1 MKPIQR
7 TRQLAQT
14 KDIRRA
20 SKQMSYSHNVRIEIT
35 KTIKAGIVAIT
46 LATSFTLAMML
57 PQTSYA
63 STGSFYQGNNKYKGF
78 YWFETQQLQKHK
90 NSNEGKES
98 FKYPTP
104 EEAGMAIEERKKQL
118 DDARNIMSE
127 LSFRNDVPPEVLRD
141 AIVKYKK
148 LEVKMYDS
156 AINLVYASEMANF
169 TNPELSNLNEIP
181 TNVFANK
188 IKRKEEQKER
198 TNIIKQ
204 FANEFDLLLFTS
216 STCPYS
222 KAFLPVATNFASTHG
237 FTLDTA
243 PLDSSEGK
251 IAQSLG
257 IKVTPTL
264 VAISKDSKEL
274 FEISSSMSSISEL
287 ERIIVL
293 SSKYSKE
300 LKAKN
305 KNISSRDNI
314 QNYQSNQAKQR
325 NQSNQTNHNYYN
337 KTRGKTL

>member
-1 MKPIQR
+1 M
-7 TRQLAQT
+7 LYSCNA
-14 KDIRRA
+14 IRKIAA
-20 SKQMSYSHNVRIEIT
+20 SIKEGIA
-35 KTIKAGIVAIT
+35 TIAIII
-46 LATSFTLAMML
+46 AFTLAVTF
-57 PQTSYA
+57 PKESYA
-63 STGSFYQGNNKYKGF
+63 SNGSFYQGNNKYKGF
-78 YWFETQQLQKHK
+78 YWFETPELQKHK
-90 NSNEGKES
+90 NTNSKSYKDKES

-104 EEAGMAIEERKKQL
+104 EEAGRAIAERKKQL

-141 AIVKYKK
+141 AIIKYKK
-148 LEVKMYDS
+148 LEIKMYDS

-198 TNIIKQ
+198 INTIKQ

-222 KAFLPVATNFASTHG
+222 KAFLPVVTNFASTHG

-257 IKVTPTL
+257 IKATPTL

-274 FEISSSMSSISEL
+274 FEISRGMSSISEL
-287 ERIIVL
+287 ERVIVL

-300 LKAKN
+300 LKAKSQ
-305 KNISSRDNI
+305 NISS
-314 QNYQSNQAKQR
+314 K
-325 NQSNQTNHNYYN
+325 N
-337 KTRGKTL
+337 KIRGKTL

>member
-1 MKPIQR
+1 M
-7 TRQLAQT
+7 L
-14 KDIRRA
+14 
-20 SKQMSYSHNVRIEIT
+20 YSHNEIREIAVS
-35 KTIKAGIVAIT
+35 IKASIVTTIFAISWIIVIT
-46 LATSFTLAMML
+46 MML
-57 PQTSYA
+57 PQASYA
-63 STGSFYQGNNKYKGF
+63 SNGSFYEGNNKYRGF
-78 YWFETQQLQKHK
+78 YWFENLELQKNQNTNNQDFEDK
-90 NSNEGKES
+90 KL

-104 EEAGMAIEERKKQL
+104 EEAGRAIAERKKQL

-141 AIVKYKK
+141 AIIKYKK
-148 LEVKMYDS
+148 LEIKMYDS

-198 TNIIKQ
+198 IKTIKQ

-216 STCPYS
+216 STCTYS
-222 KAFLPVATNFASTHG
+222 KEFLPVATNFASMHG

-243 PLDSSEGK
+243 PLDSREGK

-257 IKVTPTL
+257 IKATPTL

-274 FEISSSMSSISEL
+274 FEISRGMSSISEL
-287 ERIIVL
+287 ERVIVL

-300 LKAKN
+300 LKAKSQNIISKN
-305 KNISSRDNI
+305 KI
-314 QNYQSNQAKQR
+314 
-325 NQSNQTNHNYYN
+325 
-337 KTRGKTL
+337 RGKKL

>member
-1 MKPIQR
+1 M
-7 TRQLAQT
+7 LYSCNA
-14 KDIRRA
+14 IRKIAA
-20 SKQMSYSHNVRIEIT
+20 SIKEGIA
-35 KTIKAGIVAIT
+35 TIAIII
-46 LATSFTLAMML
+46 AFTLAVTL
-57 PQTSYA
+57 PQESYA
-63 STGSFYQGNNKYKGF
+63 SNGSFYQGNNKYKGF
-78 YWFETQQLQKHK
+78 YWFETPELQKHK
-90 NSNEGKES
+90 NTNSKSYEEKES

-104 EEAGMAIEERKKQL
+104 EEAGRAIAERKKQL

-141 AIVKYKK
+141 AIIKYKK
-148 LEVKMYDS
+148 LEIKMYDS

-198 TNIIKQ
+198 INTIKQ

-222 KAFLPVATNFASTHG
+222 KAFLPVVTNFASTHG

-257 IKVTPTL
+257 IKATPTL

-274 FEISSSMSSISEL
+274 FEISRGMSSISEL
-287 ERIIVL
+287 ERVIVL

-300 LKAKN
+300 LKAKSQ
-305 KNISSRDNI
+305 NISS
-314 QNYQSNQAKQR
+314 K
-325 NQSNQTNHNYYN
+325 N
-337 KTRGKTL
+337 KIRGKTL

>member
-1 MKPIQR
+1 M
-7 TRQLAQT
+7 LYSCNA
-14 KDIRRA
+14 IRKIAA
-20 SKQMSYSHNVRIEIT
+20 S
-35 KTIKAGIVAIT
+35 IKASIVTIAIII
-46 LATSFTLAMML
+46 AFTLAVTF
-57 PQTSYA
+57 PKESFA
-63 STGSFYQGNNKYKGF
+63 SNGSFYQGNNKYKGF
-78 YWFETQQLQKHK
+78 YWFETPELQKHK
-90 NSNEGKES
+90 NTNSNSEDGKEL

-104 EEAGMAIEERKKQL
+104 EEAGRAIAERKKQL

-141 AIVKYKK
+141 AIIKYKK
-148 LEVKMYDS
+148 LEIKMYDS
-156 AINLVYASEMANF
+156 AINLVYTSEMANF

-188 IKRKEEQKER
+188 IKRKEEQKEIIN
-198 TNIIKQ
+198 TIKQ

-216 STCPYS
+216 STCTYS

-257 IKVTPTL
+257 IKATPTL

-274 FEISSSMSSISEL
+274 FEISRGMSSISEL
-287 ERIIVL
+287 ERVIVL

-300 LKAKN
+300 LKAKSQ
-305 KNISSRDNI
+305 NISS
-314 QNYQSNQAKQR
+314 K
-325 NQSNQTNHNYYN
+325 N
-337 KTRGKTL
+337 KIRGKTL

>member
-7 TRQLAQT
+7 TKQLVQT
-14 KDIRRA
+14 KDIRRL
-20 SKQMSYSHNVRIEIT
+20 SKKMSYSYNAIIQIAG
-35 KTIKAGIVAIT
+35 TIKTLIFTIT
-46 LATSFTLAMML
+46 LALFLTLIPL
-57 PQTSYA
+57 QKSYA

-78 YWFETQQLQKHK
+78 YWFETQQFQKHQGSENGK
-90 NSNEGKES
+90 DSNDSES

-104 EEAGMAIEERKKQL
+104 EEASRAIEQRKKQL

-127 LSFRNDVPPEVLRD
+127 LSFRNDVPPEILRD
-141 AIVKYKK
+141 AIVNYKK
-148 LEVKMYDS
+148 LEIKMYDS
-156 AINLVYASEMANF
+156 AINLVHASEMANF

-188 IKRKEEQKER
+188 IKRKEEQRER
-198 TNIIKQ
+198 ANIIKQ

-222 KAFLPVATNFASTHG
+222 KAFAPVATNFASTYG
-237 FTLDTA
+237 FTLDTT
-243 PLDSSEGK
+243 PLDSNEGK

-257 IKVTPTL
+257 IKTTPTL

-300 LKAKN
+300 LKAKS
-305 KNISSRDNI
+305 KNISSGRGSNNNI
-314 QNYQSNQAKQR
+314 HNNQNNRNNYNQQKR
-325 NQSNQTNHNYYN
+325 
-337 KTRGKTL
+337 

>member
-1 MKPIQR
+1 M
-7 TRQLAQT
+7 LYSCNA
-14 KDIRRA
+14 IRKIAA
-20 SKQMSYSHNVRIEIT
+20 S
-35 KTIKAGIVAIT
+35 IKEGIVTIAIII
-46 LATSFTLAMML
+46 AFTLAVTL
-57 PQTSYA
+57 PQESYA
-63 STGSFYQGNNKYKGF
+63 SNGSFYQGNNKYKGF
-78 YWFETQQLQKHK
+78 YWFETPEMQKHK
-90 NSNEGKES
+90 NTNSNSDDGKES

-104 EEAGMAIEERKKQL
+104 EEAGRAIAERKKQL

-141 AIVKYKK
+141 AIIKYKK
-148 LEVKMYDS
+148 LEIKMYDS

-198 TNIIKQ
+198 VNTIKQ

-222 KAFLPVATNFASTHG
+222 KAFLPVATNFAGTHG

-257 IKVTPTL
+257 IKATPTL

-274 FEISSSMSSISEL
+274 FEISGGMSSISEL
-287 ERIIVL
+287 ERVIVL

-300 LKAKN
+300 LKAKSQ
-305 KNISSRDNI
+305 NISS
-314 QNYQSNQAKQR
+314 K
-325 NQSNQTNHNYYN
+325 N
-337 KTRGKTL
+337 KIRGKTL

>member
-1 MKPIQR
+1 M
-7 TRQLAQT
+7 L
-14 KDIRRA
+14 
-20 SKQMSYSHNVRIEIT
+20 YSHNASIEIAAS
-35 KTIKAGIVAIT
+35 IKEGIVTIAIIIALT
-46 LATSFTLAMML
+46 LVVAL
-57 PQTSYA
+57 PQESYA
-63 STGSFYQGNNKYKGF
+63 SNGSFYQGNNKYKGF
-78 YWFETQQLQKHK
+78 YWFETPELQKHK
-90 NSNEGKES
+90 NTNSKSYEKKKS

-104 EEAGMAIEERKKQL
+104 EEAGRAIAERKKQL

-141 AIVKYKK
+141 AIIKYKK
-148 LEVKMYDS
+148 LEIKMYDS

-169 TNPELSNLNEIP
+169 TNPELGNLNEIP

-198 TNIIKQ
+198 INTIKQ

-257 IKVTPTL
+257 IKATPTL

-274 FEISSSMSSISEL
+274 FEISRGMSSISEL
-287 ERIIVL
+287 ERVIVL

-300 LKAKN
+300 LKAKSQ
-305 KNISSRDNI
+305 NISS
-314 QNYQSNQAKQR
+314 K
-325 NQSNQTNHNYYN
+325 N
-337 KTRGKTL
+337 KIRGKTL

>member
-1 MKPIQR
+1 
-7 TRQLAQT
+7 
-14 KDIRRA
+14 
-20 SKQMSYSHNVRIEIT
+20 MSYSCNARIEIT
-35 KTIKAGIVAIT
+35 KIIKTGIVNIALVIAFI
-46 LATSFTLAMML
+46 LAVTF
-57 PQTSYA
+57 PQESHA
-63 STGSFYQGNNKYKGF
+63 SNGSFYQGNNKYKGF
-78 YWFETQQLQKHK
+78 YWFETPELQKNK
-90 NSNEGKES
+90 NTNNDSSDDKEL

-104 EEAGMAIEERKKQL
+104 EEASMAIKERKKQL

-127 LSFRNDVPPEVLRD
+127 LSFRNDVPPEILRD

-188 IKRKEEQKER
+188 IKRKQEQKER
-198 TNIIKQ
+198 VNIIKQ

-216 STCPYS
+216 STCLYS

-237 FTLDTA
+237 FTLDIT
-243 PLDSSEGK
+243 PLNSSEGR

-257 IKVTPTL
+257 IKATPTL
-264 VAISKDSKEL
+264 VAVRKDSKEL

-287 ERIIVL
+287 ERIIIL

-300 LKAKN
+300 LKAKS
-305 KNISSRDNI
+305 KNISSRNNI
-314 QNYQSNQAKQR
+314 QNYQGNQVKQR
-325 NQSNQTNHNYYN
+325 SQSNQTNRNYYN
-337 KTRGKTL
+337 KTRGKIL